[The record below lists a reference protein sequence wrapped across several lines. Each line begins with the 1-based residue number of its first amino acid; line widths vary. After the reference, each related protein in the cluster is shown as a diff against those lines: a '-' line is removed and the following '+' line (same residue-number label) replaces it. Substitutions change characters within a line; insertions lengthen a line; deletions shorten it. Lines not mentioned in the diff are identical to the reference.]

1 MLSPHAFKERNYF
14 RIDYYPFLMQS
25 IYAILIVQIAKG
37 TDRSV
42 PIYLIF
48 SLIPIVGAFFF
59 IYVMW
64 STVLFMLDS
73 INELKV
79 SRVVAHQV

>member
-1 MLSPHAFKERNYF
+1 
-14 RIDYYPFLMQS
+14 MQS